1 MGAFYYKVSFCKKK
15 PLIQDITFE
24 LNRVTDIKT
33 SFKENNLVSP
43 SLYTKLGLVFNEDHI
58 LIIGFSLKPE
68 RHYLL
73 ISLIQALVNL
83 GGEYK
88 WESTRFKKKPEWSGL
103 SYTEAKNVDDLL
115 F

>member
-1 MGAFYYKVSFCKKK
+1 M
-15 PLIQDITFE
+15 
-24 LNRVTDIKT
+24 
-33 SFKENNLVSP
+33 
-43 SLYTKLGLVFNEDHI
+43 
-58 LIIGFSLKPE
+58 
-68 RHYLL
+68 
-73 ISLIQALVNL
+73 VNL